1 LDLAELSVVIDVHIG
16 EIQVPQAYSEPI
28 RENLTYPFVVLP
40 LLVTVPL
47 VSNAPVMAVG
57 IWSTTVQLS

>member
-1 LDLAELSVVIDVHIG
+1 MVIDVHIG

-28 RENLTYPFVVLP
+28 RENSAYPFVVLP

-47 VSNAPVMAVG
+47 ASNALVRAVG